1 MATRNGLQERIRAAL
16 RTDAEFY
23 RGLAELQAA
32 DHHLRSLADQYVG
45 KHDVGQHGVRE
56 HALEETPAAA
66 PPLLPSPTEVRLTA
80 ELARQVD
87 ESRSLAVRLK
97 RCRRWLIAVSITL
110 AIVAAGAGVL
120 GYLEI
125 TRN

>member
-32 DHHLRSLADQYVG
+32 DSHLRSLADHYVA
-45 KHDVGQHGVRE
+45 KHD
-56 HALEETPAAA
+56 AA
-66 PPLLPSPTEVRLTA
+66 PHGDSYPAVEELATVAPSRSPVEVRLTA

-87 ESRSLAVRLK
+87 ESRSLSYRLR
-97 RCRRWLIAVSITL
+97 RCRHWLIAASVTL
-110 AIVAAGAGVL
+110 AIAAAGAGVL
-120 GYLEI
+120 SYLEI